1 MNNWKKNAALF
12 LTSQAVSLFGS
23 SFVSFAIVW
32 FVSVPVHEPAETLQS
47 GKSSMFADMKNGFS
61 YVLSEPA
68 LKYLL
73 FSYGLYIFLCV
84 PAVFYA
90 HCM

>member
-32 FVSVPVHEPAETLQS
+32 FVSVPVHETVEALQDVER
-47 GKSSMFADMKNGFS
+47 GSMFSDMKKGFS
-61 YVLSEPA
+61 
-68 LKYLL
+68 
-73 FSYGLYIFLCV
+73 
-84 PAVFYA
+84 
-90 HCM
+90 